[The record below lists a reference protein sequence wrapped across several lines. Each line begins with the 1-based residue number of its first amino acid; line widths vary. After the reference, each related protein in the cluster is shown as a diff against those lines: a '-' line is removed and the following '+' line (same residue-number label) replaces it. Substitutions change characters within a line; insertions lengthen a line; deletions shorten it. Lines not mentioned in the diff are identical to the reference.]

1 MLMVIILASGT
12 HLVHTWIKS
21 LRLLMHHVEGLD
33 RLIWRQM
40 VINMRVMISQ
50 HSRNLLSI
58 VSLGSY
64 KRIVVITF
72 SNRIH
77 VVHTWIILIL
87 HTIID
92 RR

>member
-12 HLVHTWIKS
+12 HLVHAWIKS
-21 LRLLMHHVEGLD
+21 LRWLMHHVEGLD
-33 RLIWRQM
+33 RLIGRQM
-40 VINMRVMISQ
+40 VINLRVMISQ

-72 SNRIH
+72 SYRIH

-92 RR
+92 RW